1 MIIAGIFFDNSKRDD
16 VVVALRHLP
25 EPLKPV
31 IYSADEEKRPK
42 GNLVS
47 NEKKFDLFRRKN
59 TGGFFLHSE
68 KALFDLSFPQVGK
81 ASVFIEL
88 ADDSLFILLTDYL
101 EGFAKLGIDFGFAA
115 ESEEYSHRNRH
126 FITQGANKIESW
138 VGRDLYKYL
147 PGFYWLTFVS
157 NDVVKQHGIDID
169 SISRS
174 AEHVGNCNGALIRF
188 FDDPRSWRN
197 YADLLDDCCES
208 SDGVFTIKDVEKS
221 VSNEMNFLELNAALA
236 QWK

>member
-1 MIIAGIFFDNSKRDD
+1 MIIAGIFFDSSIKD
-16 VVVALRHLP
+16 VVVAALQNLP

-47 NEKKFDLFRRKN
+47 NEKKFDLFRREN
-59 TGGFFLHSE
+59 TVGFFLHSE
-68 KALFDLSFPQVGK
+68 KALFDLSFPQLGK

-88 ADDSLFILLTDYL
+88 ADDSLFIFLTDYL
-101 EGFAKLGIDFGFAA
+101 EGFAQLGIDFGFAA
-115 ESEEYSHRNRH
+115 DCGEYAHRNRH
-126 FITQGANKIESW
+126 FITQGDNNIETW
-138 VGRDLYKYL
+138 VGRDLCKYL

-157 NDVVKQHGIDID
+157 NEIIELHGIDIEL
-169 SISRS
+169 ISRS
-174 AEHVGNCNGALIRF
+174 AEFVGNCNGTLMRF
-188 FDDPRSWRN
+188 FDDPRSWQN
-197 YADLLDDCCES
+197 YAELLDDYCEF

-221 VSNEMNFLELNAALA
+221 VSKEMNFLELNAVLT